1 VKKVFDKKRITCQV
15 KCIETA
21 TIATQQKRK
30 FDMTNAKTQNAVAKA
45 HVDMT
50 VTHDGQTFTVSETC
64 EHISHLFDQ
73 RDDTAELVLFQTRDI
88 GLWLLQLRSIYPSN
102 KQFGA
107 AIAAT
112 PLSKRS
118 AQDRN
123 DAMFVAENWD
133 KVAKLN
139 KGGELNSLG
148 ASAVRKRV
156 KKAQSAGNTSKGKRA
171 DKPAEAEAAPIT
183 ADSLAKATLKLLA
196 DNDITL
202 ADFRKALTKASKA

>member
-1 VKKVFDKKRITCQV
+1 
-15 KCIETA
+15 
-21 TIATQQKRK
+21 
-30 FDMTNAKTQNAVAKA
+30 MTNAKTNTVAK
-45 HVDMT
+45 
-50 VTHDGQTFTVSETC
+50 THIDAKITYKGASYTFTEACDHV
-64 EHISHLFDQ
+64 SHLFDQ

-88 GLWLLQLRSIYPSN
+88 GLWLLQLRSVYKSD
-102 KQFGA
+102 KQFGQA
-107 AIAAT
+107 VAAT

-139 KGGELNSLG
+139 KNGELNSLG

-156 KKAQSAGNTSKGKRA
+156 KKAQVAGNTSKGKAKPTAA
-171 DKPAEAEAAPIT
+171 DAPIT

-196 DNDITL
+196 DNDISL

>member
-1 VKKVFDKKRITCQV
+1 
-15 KCIETA
+15 
-21 TIATQQKRK
+21 
-30 FDMTNAKTQNAVAKA
+30 MTNAVAKT
-45 HVDMT
+45 HIDMT
-50 VTHDGQTFTVSETC
+50 VTHDGQTFTVAETC

-88 GLWLLQLRSIYPSN
+88 GLWLLQLRSLYKSD
-102 KQFGA
+102 KQFGQA
-107 AIAAT
+107 VAAT

-123 DAMFVAENWD
+123 DAMFVASNWD

-139 KGGELNSLG
+139 KSGELNSLG

-156 KKAQSAGNTSKGKRA
+156 KKAQAAGNTSKGKQA
-171 DKPAEAEAAPIT
+171 AKPAADAPVT

-196 DNDITL
+196 DNDISL

>member
-1 VKKVFDKKRITCQV
+1 M
-15 KCIETA
+15 A
-21 TIATQQKRK
+21 
-30 FDMTNAKTQNAVAKA
+30 NAKAKNAVTAKSHIDA
-45 HVDMT
+45 KITYKGASYTFSEACDHV
-50 VTHDGQTFTVSETC
+50 
-64 EHISHLFDQ
+64 SHLFDQ

-88 GLWLLQLRSIYPSN
+88 GLWLLQLRSVYKSD
-102 KQFGA
+102 KQFGQA
-107 AIAAT
+107 VAAT

-139 KGGELNSLG
+139 KSGELNSLG

-156 KKAQSAGNTSKGKRA
+156 KKAQAAGNTSKGKA
-171 DKPAEAEAAPIT
+171 KPAASADAPVT

-196 DNDITL
+196 DNNISL

>member
-1 VKKVFDKKRITCQV
+1 
-15 KCIETA
+15 
-21 TIATQQKRK
+21 
-30 FDMTNAKTQNAVAKA
+30 MTNAKTNAVAKTHIDA
-45 HVDMT
+45 K
-50 VTHDGQTFTVSETC
+50 VTYKGTSYTFTEACDHV
-64 EHISHLFDQ
+64 SHLFDQ

-88 GLWLLQLRSIYPSN
+88 GLWLLQLRSVYKSN

-139 KGGELNSLG
+139 KSGELNSLG

-156 KKAQSAGNTSKGKRA
+156 KKAQTAGNTSKGKQA
-171 DKPAEAEAAPIT
+171 AKPEAEQAPIT

>member
-1 VKKVFDKKRITCQV
+1 
-15 KCIETA
+15 
-21 TIATQQKRK
+21 
-30 FDMTNAKTQNAVAKA
+30 MTNAKANTVAKA
-45 HVDMT
+45 HIDAK
-50 VTHDGQTFTVSETC
+50 VTYKGTSYTFTEACDHV
-64 EHISHLFDQ
+64 SHLFDQ

-88 GLWLLQLRSIYPSN
+88 GLWLLQLRSVYKSN

-139 KGGELNSLG
+139 KKGELNSLG

-156 KKAQSAGNTSKGKRA
+156 KKAQTAGNTSKGKQA
-171 DKPAEAEAAPIT
+171 AKPTAEADAPIT
-183 ADSLAKATLKLLA
+183 ADSLAKATMKLLN
-196 DNDITL
+196 DNNITL